1 MDLDTFVQTLL
12 NSVQTSSVYALV
24 AVGLAMAFGVMKMAN
39 FAHGEFYMIGAYVLY
54 QVYQLWGLN
63 FWIGVVVAIPIVA
76 LLGVATER
84 VIFRHTSAN
93 ILAGFMATVGLGF
106 VLQVAALQIW
116 GHGLMKRIDTPY
128 MGAAEIGDA
137 HVGWQRL
144 IIIPCAIAMLIA
156 LRWFLYNLKL
166 GKALR
171 ACAQDPET
179 ASLHGIKV
187 RNMTMLAMAIAGASA
202 GLAGA
207 LMAPVAAITPYMGHH
222 IVIIAFIVIVV
233 GGMASVGGA
242 VVAAII
248 LGFIHTFVT
257 TLVDSTTA
265 AMVGVGIMALTLVVR
280 PQGLLGRET
289 T

>member
-1 MDLDTFVQTLL
+1 MDLDTFIQTLL

-84 VIFRHTSAN
+84 IIFRQTGAN
-93 ILAGFMATVGLGF
+93 ILAGFMATVALGF
-106 VLQVAALQIW
+106 VLQVAVGRIW
-116 GHGLMKRIDTPY
+116 GVGLMKRIDTPY

-137 HVGWQRL
+137 FVGWQRL
-144 IIIPCAIAMLIA
+144 LVIPCAIAMLVA
-156 LRWFLYNLKL
+156 LRWFLYNVKL

-171 ACAQDPET
+171 ACAQDPE
-179 ASLHGIKV
+179 AAALQGIKI
-187 RNMTMLAMAIAGASA
+187 RNMTMLAMALAGASA

-207 LMAPVAAITPYMGHH
+207 LMAPIAAITPYMGHGVVLIAFV
-222 IVIIAFIVIVV
+222 IVIV
-233 GGMASVGGA
+233 GGMASIEGA
-242 VVAAII
+242 VIAAII
-248 LGFIHTFVT
+248 LGFIHTFVA
-257 TLVDSTTA
+257 TLTDSLIAT
-265 AMVGVGIMALTLVVR
+265 MVGVGFMAVTLVVR
-280 PQGLLGRET
+280 PQGLLGREKP
-289 T
+289 